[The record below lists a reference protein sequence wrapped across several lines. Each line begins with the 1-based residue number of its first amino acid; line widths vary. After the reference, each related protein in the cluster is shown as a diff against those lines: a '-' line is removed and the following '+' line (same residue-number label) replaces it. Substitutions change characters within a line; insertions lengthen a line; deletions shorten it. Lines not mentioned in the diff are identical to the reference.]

1 MSAYEYS
8 YSDGQYWSKY
18 NHCRVWENGTYKV
31 KVKDENGQ
39 IAEQDVVIDYNEY
52 TLGIPLPPIISAENY
67 EDNTWTS
74 NDVVINITTPEDF
87 PGKTLMRYSSGE
99 TTVVSPDTITLTSS
113 QVLRFIVVNPST
125 MMRSPEAVIN
135 VLITKEP
142 PSNLVVDPT
151 IIAKKRIDTA
161 MSAIDQKTR
170 VKYSISYDDGA
181 TWSTPQIGKKFSKDV
196 IIGDT
201 FKIKG
206 RAYNEAGLY
215 IESDTIEITV

>member
-8 YSDGQYWSKY
+8 YSNGQYWSKY
-18 NHCRVWENGTYKV
+18 NHCRMWENGTYKV

-39 IAEQDVVIDYNEY
+39 IVEQDAIIDYNEY

-74 NDVVINITTPEDF
+74 KDVVINITSPEDF
-87 PGKTLMRYSSGE
+87 PGKTLMRYSSGGVA
-99 TTVVSPDTITLTSS
+99 VVSPDTMTITSS
-113 QVLRFIVVNPST
+113 QVLHFIIVNSST

-135 VLITKEP
+135 VLIAKEP
-142 PSNLVVDPT
+142 PSNLVVNPT
-151 IIAKKRIDTA
+151 VTAQKRIDTI